1 MRRCAIYATTA
12 HWATFLEKRP
22 FHIKNEWKSH
32 FIGLPIFSQKKT
44 ILENQVLP
52 SHVGL
57 LKWVPYL
64 NRDTH
69 LVVGDFSVKDV
80 IDALCTDD
88 ANDVEKW
95 AFFFLGNFFEPLQ
108 IRRPIFLD

>member
-1 MRRCAIYATTA
+1 M
-12 HWATFLEKRP
+12 
-22 FHIKNEWKSH
+22 
-32 FIGLPIFSQKKT
+32 
-44 ILENQVLP
+44 LP

-64 NRDTH
+64 NSHTH

-88 ANDVEKW
+88 ADDVEKMGL
-95 AFFFLGNFFEPLQ
+95 FFLGNFFEPLQ